1 MPVINNSV
9 ESQEL
14 VQVETSHS
22 LVSPDIQ
29 QNPIQNH
36 AKHEDP
42 FIGISLTYWNNHAF
56 ECKTIQF
63 HKNAD
68 CAFLS
73 EEQVLLLESVTKIL
87 HVLLINNDFERRA
100 PYDPVSIATPDEI
113 FTVACADYSPLHQ
126 FIFALSFGD
135 GLLGAIEKSEEHAH
149 SGWKWVTTQSF
160 AATDIIQHSA

>member
-1 MPVINNSV
+1 MPVINNSA

-22 LVSPDIQ
+22 LVSPNIQ
-29 QNPIQNH
+29 QNPIWNH
-36 AKHEDP
+36 VKHKDP
-42 FIGISLTYWNNHAF
+42 FISISLTYWNNHAF

-160 AATDIIQHSA
+160 AATDIIQHLA